1 MDAILQQ
8 IKRLPT
14 SEKLD
19 LVQAV
24 RDDIAQTSESVP
36 VTDEIHVEL
45 LRRAAWHQANPDHG
59 QTLDEIV
66 LKLGV
71 GL

>member
-1 MDAILQQ
+1 MDAILQK

-14 SEKLD
+14 PEKLD
-19 LVQAV
+19 LAQAV
-24 RDDIAQTSESVP
+24 WDDIVQSSESVP
-36 VTDEIHVEL
+36 VTDEIHDEL
-45 LRRAAWHQANPDHG
+45 VRRAAWHQANPDHG